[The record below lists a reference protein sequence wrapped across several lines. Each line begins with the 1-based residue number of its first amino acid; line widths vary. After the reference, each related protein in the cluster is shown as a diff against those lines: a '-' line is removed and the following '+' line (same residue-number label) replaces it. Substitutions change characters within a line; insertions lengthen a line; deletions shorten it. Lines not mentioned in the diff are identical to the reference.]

1 MTLCHSCRLLLV
13 APPLSFPTSWSSSS
27 AVSAG
32 EIAWPVVVLFVL
44 AEAPAVNVVLSGLVR
59 LVDELLNVIPFH
71 YFCNYNPSLLL
82 SLLFL
87 SFLSVLMPLPSSLLF
102 SLSSFDSI

>member
-59 LVDELLNVIPFH
+59 LVDELLNVTPFH
-71 YFCNYNPSLLL
+71 YFCNYNP
-82 SLLFL
+82 FVTIVIII
-87 SFLSVLMPLPSSLLF
+87 VLVILI
-102 SLSSFDSI
+102 SINAITIITIVLIIII

>member
-32 EIAWPVVVLFVL
+32 EIAWPVVVLFV
-44 AEAPAVNVVLSGLVR
+44 PAVNVVLSGLVR
-59 LVDELLNVIPFH
+59 LVDELLKIIPFH
-71 YFCNYNPSLLL
+71 YFCNYNP
-82 SLLFL
+82 FVTIVII
-87 SFLSVLMPLPSSLLF
+87 SVLVILI
-102 SLSSFDSI
+102 SINTITIITIVLIIII